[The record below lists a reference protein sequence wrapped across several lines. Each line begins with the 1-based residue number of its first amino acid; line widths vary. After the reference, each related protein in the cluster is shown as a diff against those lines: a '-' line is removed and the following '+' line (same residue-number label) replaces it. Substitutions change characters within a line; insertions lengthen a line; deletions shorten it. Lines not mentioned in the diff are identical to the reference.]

1 MNFSLFNKKIE
12 YSFTWG
18 RPLKVLGEGKVCER
32 DLDVKYD
39 QGKGRRWTE
48 EYVGVEFDKGITGVE
63 AGFLEGFPNLKY
75 VVIPYT
81 LRSIEV
87 TPKLK
92 AMLQQKNVLVRGWYD
107 SYGERFARE
116 NGLAFRHADI
126 VVGWTRDEEHDTSTR
141 LEIRFNEKGCRRLR
155 HSVGCAGRYPGT
167 NNSPFP
173 AGTWRA
179 SKSTKSIS
187 TPTATESPNTKSP
200 SATSP
205 HTTTRA
211 YFPLYLP
218 ANRMA
223 PVLLSVIR

>member
-1 MNFSLFNKKIE
+1 MNFSLYNPKIE

-75 VVIPYT
+75 LVIPYT
-81 LRSIEV
+81 LRSIAV

-92 AMLQQKNVLVRGWYD
+92 AMLQQRNVLIRGWYD

-141 LEIRFNEKGCRRLR
+141 LEIRFNEKGKPYRFYDDVCSGWAASNSGGGTYERELDEDFF
-155 HSVGCAGRYPGT
+155 VGETLESFAGWFERFRDAILKNDDLKYYLETANKRYRQ
-167 NNSPFP
+167 NNSRKHSQK
-173 AGTWRA
+173 A
-179 SKSTKSIS
+179 
-187 TPTATESPNTKSP
+187 
-200 SATSP
+200 
-205 HTTTRA
+205 
-211 YFPLYLP
+211 
-218 ANRMA
+218 
-223 PVLLSVIR
+223 

>member
-18 RPLKVLGEGKVCER
+18 GPLKVLGTGKVCER

-39 QGKGRRWTE
+39 QGKGRRWTD
-48 EYVGVEFDKGITGVE
+48 EYTGVEFDKGITEVE

-126 VVGWTRDEEHDTSTR
+126 VVGWTKDEEHDTSTR
-141 LEIRFNEKGCRRLR
+141 LEIRFNEKGKPYRFYDDVCTGWAASNSGGGTYERGRNAGEFCRVVRAIP
-155 HSVGCAGRYPGT
+155 GCHPEERRSQILSGNRQQA
-167 NNSPFP
+167 
-173 AGTWRA
+173 
-179 SKSTKSIS
+179 
-187 TPTATESPNTKSP
+187 
-200 SATSP
+200 
-205 HTTTRA
+205 
-211 YFPLYLP
+211 LP
-218 ANRMA
+218 AKQTI
-223 PVLLSVIR
+223 VLQNFKRVSKASA